1 MEEAFGSLAFPGFQH
16 RLCCQQIYVA
26 GHSSAGT
33 LAVLFAEHEPRLA
46 GCVAFA
52 PCIDLKARMPGCLI
66 RTLSGALEGL
76 AEIIVHS
83 SPLTHEQNLKCPI
96 MVFHAADDSNV
107 PIQQSRDFV
116 ERLKAAGKDATMA
129 EVPTGDHY
137 DSMIDQGILR
147 GVEWMKEHGGT
158 LVVDGNG

>member
-52 PCIDLKARMPGCLI
+52 PCIDLKARMPGFLI

-147 GVEWMKEHGGT
+147 GIEWMKEHGGT